1 MNEIRQL
8 KPVSS
13 TMEGSYTHHYTTNAV
28 TSTTGNTK
36 ALDLEMAI

>member
-13 TMEGSYTHHYTTNAV
+13 TMEGSHTHHCITNAV
-28 TSTTGNTK
+28 SSTTGDIK
-36 ALDLEMAI
+36 ALDLDMAI